1 VIFQNENSF
10 EVKEKIQT
18 SQVAI
23 LPIGAVE
30 AHGPHLPLGTDN
42 YLAERLSKRVA
53 KRTDAFVLPT
63 LPYGQVWSL
72 KNFPGSINISNE
84 SLISFIVD
92 IGVSLYEQG
101 FRVFAMINGHLGNA
115 VAMKEAARKL
125 YSLYHDYKIL
135 YLFYPGIKKVTEE
148 VRETN
153 SSHASYFHACE
164 IETSYMLYLAE
175 EYVDMSRAISDIPK
189 IPMSADVT
197 PTPWEEF
204 TNSAVLGDATIAT
217 KEKGE
222 KIIEVAIENMIKLIE
237 GAKNELKNSK
247 KNR

>member
-1 VIFQNENSF
+1 MIFQNENSF
-10 EVKEKIQT
+10 EVKEKIQN
-18 SQVAI
+18 SKIAI

-42 YLAERLSKRVA
+42 YLAERLSERVA
-53 KRTDAFVLPT
+53 AKTGAFVLPT

-84 SLISFIVD
+84 SLISLLVD

-125 YSLYHDYKIL
+125 YSQFPDFKIL
-135 YLFYPGIKKVTEE
+135 YLFYPGVKKVTDE
-148 VRETN
+148 VRETV
-153 SSHASYFHACE
+153 SSHTSYFHACE
-164 IETSYMLYLAE
+164 IETSYMLYLAG
-175 EYVDMSRAISDIPK
+175 EYVDMSRAISDVPNIPL
-189 IPMSADVT
+189 SADVT

-204 TNSAVLGDATIAT
+204 TNSAVLGDATLAT

-237 GAKNELKNSK
+237 GAKNELNKAE
-247 KNR
+247 